1 MFRRHPNISQELL
14 NRLPQMATKVED
26 VLYKKASSLE
36 EYKDLSTLK
45 QRLNQLKFITTGLSQ
60 SSNQTIPSNLRR
72 SSSTAS
78 VSEAVIRYNAPDT
91 LPSSDTNMLETP
103 KECTFDSNDECG
115 ICHTEPLG
123 QDATKLSKSKKCNH
137 VFHKKCFLEELRHRS
152 KCPVCQ
158 IGIGVPIGKSPS
170 GEMRV
175 STKKNMSC
183 EGFSNV
189 GTIFID
195 YKMFSGV
202 QKVYHGELGRSFK
215 GVNRRAF
222 LPDNEDGRNLLKR
235 LKWAFSHGLTFCI
248 GTSLTT
254 NRSGVITWAS
264 IHHKTSRTKGPYG
277 WPDSMYFV
285 NRKIELDNLG
295 VPEAANCS

>member
-1 MFRRHPNISQELL
+1 
-14 NRLPQMATKVED
+14 MATKVED

-45 QRLNQLKFITTGLSQ
+45 QRLNQLKNITTRLSQ

-72 SSSTAS
+72 SSSMSS
-78 VSEAVIRYNAPDT
+78 VTEAVIPYNAPDT

-103 KECTFDSNDECG
+103 KEGTFDSNDECG
-115 ICHTEPLG
+115 ICYYSLEH
-123 QDATKLSKSKKCNH
+123 DATKLSKSKKCNH
-137 VFHKKCFLEELRHRS
+137 VFHKQCLLDALRYN
-152 KCPVCQ
+152 KICPICT
-158 IGIGVPIGKSPS
+158 IGIGEPIGKSPS

-175 STKKNMSC
+175 STNKNMSC

-189 GTIFID
+189 GTIVID

-202 QKVYHGELGRSFK
+202 QKVYHEELGRSFK

-264 IHHKTSRTKGPYG
+264 IHHKTSMKNGAHG
-277 WPDSMYFV
+277 WPDSTYFTRC
-285 NRKIELDNLG
+285 NEELDNRG
-295 VPEAANCS
+295 VPKAANCS